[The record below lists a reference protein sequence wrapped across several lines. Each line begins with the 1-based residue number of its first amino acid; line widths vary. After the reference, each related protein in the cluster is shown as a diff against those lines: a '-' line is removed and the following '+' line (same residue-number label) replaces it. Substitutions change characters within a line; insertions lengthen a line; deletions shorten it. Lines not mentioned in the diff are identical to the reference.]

1 LGTAADICTNLSLEG
16 YNDWFLPSKDELDL
30 MYQNLKRGSSLDN
43 LGGFSNDDYW
53 SSTQGDQSIAWK
65 QGFYGG
71 YQNFGS
77 KSISVAVRAI
87 RAF

>member
-1 LGTAADICTNLSLEG
+1 
-16 YNDWFLPSKDELDL
+16 

-43 LGGFSNDDYW
+43 LGGFSNADYW

-71 YQNFGS
+71 YQSYGS
-77 KSISVAVRAI
+77 KSISVAVRAV